1 MVVNLE
7 VFQGSVVYG
16 NKGFVADG
24 ADNIAY
30 SINSNF
36 AYIGPRKDVTND
48 NILTIPS

>member
-7 VFQGSVVYG
+7 VSGVIVYG

-30 SINSNF
+30 PQLTRNF
-36 AYIGPRKDVTND
+36 AYIGQKKMLQTISP
-48 NILTIPS
+48 TIPS